1 MIIKSS
7 KPISAFDFY
16 HHYEFQRELIWNLG
30 LPSCFSGKESTC
42 NAGDVVLIP
51 RLGRSPGE
59 GNGNP
64 HEYSCLANPMDRGV
78 WQATIHGV
86 KKELDMTSWLNNSNN
101 NLDSQFSSVAQSCTI
116 LCHPKDWSTPLPCPS
131 PNPRACSNS
140 CLSSQWCHPNHL
152 ILSSLLL
159 LPSVFPSIRVF
170 SNESILHN
178 RWPKYWSFRFS
189 ISSSNENSGL
199 ISFRIDCLD
208 LLAVQGTL
216 KCLLPT
222 PQFNSMNSSVLSFL
236 YSPTLTS
243 IHDYWKKHSLT
254 RRTFVGKVMSLLLNM
269 LSRLVKAFLPRSKHL
284 SILWLQPPSA
294 LILEPKKIKS
304 LTVSIAPHLFAMI
317 WWNRML
323 WY

>member
-42 NAGDVVLIP
+42 NTGDVVLIP

-152 ILSSLLL
+152 ILSS
-159 LPSVFPSIRVF
+159 PSPPAF
-170 SNESILHN
+170 SLSQHQ
-178 RWPKYWSFRFS
+178 
-189 ISSSNENSGL
+189 GL
-199 ISFRIDCLD
+199 FKW
-208 LLAVQGTL
+208 V
-216 KCLLPT
+216 
-222 PQFNSMNSSVLSFL
+222 NSSQQVAKVLEFQ
-236 YSPTLTS
+236 
-243 IHDYWKKHSLT
+243 IQHQFFQWKF
-254 RRTFVGKVMSLLLNM
+254 RTD
-269 LSRLVKAFLPRSKHL
+269 
-284 SILWLQPPSA
+284 IL
-294 LILEPKKIKS
+294 
-304 LTVSIAPHLFAMI
+304 
-317 WWNRML
+317 
-323 WY
+323 